1 MDRVKELQRFLK
13 KGPPGPPPRP
23 GLKWNDQSHRWVRD
37 PNAGRNLPGSQ
48 YIRERPGHGKPTR
61 SKPMGPQSSGADRAA
76 ESVSSGIQ
84 EEVRGLVEGVSGK
97 DKASSIAGLKA
108 LRDQAQDTIN
118 QEGVE
123 NPFGQEIAP
132 DHEKDKDAFERFH
145 DAKRDRTSLESI
157 LRRHED

>member
-1 MDRVKELQRFLK
+1 MATNLEKLQKFLK

-84 EEVRGLVEGVSGK
+84 EEVRTLVEGI
-97 DKASSIAGLKA
+97 DRNDTRAASLAGLNS
-108 LRDQAQDTIN
+108 LRDQTQDRMS
-118 QEGVE
+118 QESVK
-123 NPFGQEIAP
+123 NSFDQDIPH
-132 DHEKDKDAFERFH
+132 DDKDSQKRFFE
-145 DAKRDRTSLESI
+145 AKRDRTALESI